1 MLQSLHVKNL
11 ALIDE
16 IEIEFQSGLNILTG
30 ETGAGKSIILG
41 SIQLALGGRYSADLL
56 RKDCDYGFVELIFIV
71 EKEKQLE
78 ELKELDIY
86 PEEGLVILSR
96 KLMDGRSISKINGET
111 VTMNLLK
118 KVATILIDIH
128 GQHEHQTLLQVKN
141 HLAILDEYIGEES
154 LNLREE
160 NKKLYKEYK
169 SLVVELEENSLDEES
184 RKRELS
190 FLEFEAKEID
200 EANLQANED
209 DELEVAYRKMVNA
222 KKILEQ
228 LEEAYL
234 HSCERR
240 DGNASEAISR
250 SLHAVQSIKQYDDYI
265 ENLYEQLNEIDAL
278 LNDFNRE
285 LAGYKDELFF
295 SEEEYQEVE
304 SRLNLWNHLKSKYG
318 QGYEEIMQYH
328 QEVLGKIEKLQDYET
343 YLNHLD
349 SKIEEKRIR
358 LGDKAKELSA
368 SRMKHAKLL
377 GEEIKSQLQDM
388 NFLDIQFEVRVEPTE
403 EIKQD
408 GCDKV
413 TFMVS
418 MNPGEE
424 VKSISNVAS
433 GGELSRI
440 MLAIKTVL
448 ADREQIETAIFD
460 EVDAGISG
468 KTATKVG
475 EKLALIAKSRQ
486 VICITHL
493 AQIAALAKQHF
504 IIEKNVKNGKT
515 ITEIN
520 LLNEQESIEELTRI
534 LGGGVVSEA
543 LTKSAIEMKEL
554 AK

>member
-56 RKDCDYGFVELIFIV
+56 RKDCDYGFVELVFIV
-71 EKEKQLE
+71 EKEKQLD

-86 PEEGLVILSR
+86 PEEGLVILNR

-169 SLVVELEENSLDEES
+169 SLMAELEENSLDEES

-209 DELEVAYRKMVNA
+209 DELEVTYRKMVNA

-265 ENLYEQLNEIDAL
+265 ENLYEQLNEIDTL

-285 LAGYKDELFF
+285 LAGYKDEMVF

-318 QGYEEIMQYH
+318 QGYEEIIQYH

-358 LGDKAKELSA
+358 LEDKAKELSA

-520 LLNEQESIEELTRI
+520 LLNEKESIEELTRI
-534 LGGGVVSEA
+534 LGGGVISEA